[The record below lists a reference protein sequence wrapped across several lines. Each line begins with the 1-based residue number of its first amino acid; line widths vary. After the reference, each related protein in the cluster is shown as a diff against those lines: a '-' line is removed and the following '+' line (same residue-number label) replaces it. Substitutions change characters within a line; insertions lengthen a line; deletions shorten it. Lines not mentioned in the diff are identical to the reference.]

1 MKQPLLKL
9 SIALCLLYSATSSA
23 HAQLLPSQFALPVHG
38 AIQANSTQNQDPIE
52 ALGGKWDHQC
62 GEKGCLMFTDVLIG
76 DPDHPADLKHPE
88 YITLGLAIN
97 RADRKPAF
105 FSFMVPPEADPKS
118 GVMIEFAKDIKEGDR
133 WHVKLEGGTLS
144 QLDFNECNKDSC
156 VARVHPQILSSGG
169 TADIDLL
176 DEFLTS
182 NHILLIYYKH
192 GVPYRTI
199 KPLFPFQRDFKALM
213 ETELKAAKP

>member
-1 MKQPLLKL
+1 MQQSLVKL
-9 SIALCLLYSATSSA
+9 SIALCLLNSATSFASA
-23 HAQLLPSQFALPVHG
+23 QHIRALFDPPVHG
-38 AIQANSTQNQDPIE
+38 AIQVGSTQNQDPME
-52 ALGGKWDHQC
+52 ALAGKWDHQC

-105 FSFMVPPEADPKS
+105 FSFMVPPDADPKS
-118 GVMIEFAKDIKEGDR
+118 GVIIGFANDVKDGDR
-133 WHVKLEGGTLS
+133 WKVKVEQGKFS

-176 DEFLTS
+176 EKFLNS
-182 NHILLIYYKH
+182 NHILLMYYKH
-192 GVPYRTI
+192 GVPYRTM
-199 KPLFPFQRDFKALM
+199 KPLFPFQRDYKALL
-213 ETELKAAKP
+213 ETELKPAKP